1 MLVEANIDTVS
12 GRRPHPEAWRQIT
25 ALDPERVIA
34 EAADTLETV
43 GKRIS

>member
-1 MLVEANIDTVS
+1 MLVEADIDTVS
-12 GRRPHPEAWRQIT
+12 VDGRILKRGGKLT